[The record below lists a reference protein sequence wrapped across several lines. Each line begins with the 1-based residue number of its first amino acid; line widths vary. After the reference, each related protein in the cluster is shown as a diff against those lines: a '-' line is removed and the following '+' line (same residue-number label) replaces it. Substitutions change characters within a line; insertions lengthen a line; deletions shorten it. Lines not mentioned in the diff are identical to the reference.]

1 MITDDYG
8 MIEYKDIKRI
18 DFETSSL
25 CNAICPVCSR
35 RANGGLKNER
45 FTETYVTL
53 EQAKLW
59 FTEDILSQLELV
71 TMCGNYGDSMTNPDL
86 IPILQYMKS
95 INPEIRFV
103 MNTNASGRDEA
114 FWRDL
119 GEVFY
124 PKGVCIFSVDG
135 LEDTNHIYRRGT
147 HWDKII
153 TAMTSY
159 ISTGAKAKWEFLVFR
174 HNEHQIDEATK
185 LAEELGFAEFFA
197 KRPIGFNRD
206 NSINVHGNMGEFQ
219 YTIKSPIY
227 EIGEHTSAEISNRNL
242 GTLSITEKNKLST
255 ELDKGT
261 ISDINLQLKK
271 STTPLHPIIWP
282 SNQHETLD
290 PNRELTQREKELG
303 ECDINCE
310 AIKDNKIFINSNG
323 LVFPCCY
330 TASIYDDTYGDNNM
344 VAPVRDFINSYGEE
358 TISLKHNS
366 LEDIINGEI
375 FTTGWNESFEDRD
388 IRNKRL
394 RACSVFCG
402 KKVKRQDMSDTR
414 NSLIKEKNLI
424 MTEKINNFCTAPWT
438 ATYVDPKGDVKPCC
452 IYQGSVGNLN
462 ENTFDEILTST
473 TMRNLKGKFING
485 EKPTECNACW
495 QQEKQAP
502 GTSLLETMW
511 ERYSHF
517 VPDILDGT
525 FNTIYYWDMRPSNNC
540 NFGCVMCCHGLSSGH
555 WQLNEDIM
563 RPNFIREKF
572 IEVKDDNFD
581 VMVNE
586 MKKVLQTITREQKEK
601 EFQIYFAGGEPLLLE
616 HHRNLLLWLV
626 ESKNTNVK
634 LRYNTNCSTLKY
646 KGTDFVD
653 IWKEWK
659 TPVVIDAS
667 IDSSGLAGEYQRH
680 GSSWK
685 VIKKNL
691 TRLTS
696 CSEIE
701 LTYNLVTSMIT
712 YDNLIETINE
722 LEEIDGEDLNK
733 RLRFTP
739 LVNPPE
745 YDIRMMPRKLLNTD
759 ILDELDER
767 GYNVNELRTI
777 ITDMYD
783 DFDINNDRK
792 ELWITNKSVFDR
804 INKYRNKNIYDIL
817 PWIRDINYD

>member
-1 MITDDYG
+1 
-8 MIEYKDIKRI
+8 
-18 DFETSSL
+18 
-25 CNAICPVCSR
+25 
-35 RANGGLKNER
+35 
-45 FTETYVTL
+45 
-53 EQAKLW
+53 
-59 FTEDILSQLELV
+59 
-71 TMCGNYGDSMTNPDL
+71 
-86 IPILQYMKS
+86 
-95 INPEIRFV
+95 
-103 MNTNASGRDEA
+103 
-114 FWRDL
+114 
-119 GEVFY
+119 
-124 PKGVCIFSVDG
+124 
-135 LEDTNHIYRRGT
+135 
-147 HWDKII
+147 
-153 TAMTSY
+153 
-159 ISTGAKAKWEFLVFR
+159 
-174 HNEHQIDEATK
+174 
-185 LAEELGFAEFFA
+185 
-197 KRPIGFNRD
+197 
-206 NSINVHGNMGEFQ
+206 
-219 YTIKSPIY
+219 
-227 EIGEHTSAEISNRNL
+227 
-242 GTLSITEKNKLST
+242 
-255 ELDKGT
+255 
-261 ISDINLQLKK
+261 
-271 STTPLHPIIWP
+271 
-282 SNQHETLD
+282 
-290 PNRELTQREKELG
+290 
-303 ECDINCE
+303 
-310 AIKDNKIFINSNG
+310 
-323 LVFPCCY
+323 
-330 TASIYDDTYGDNNM
+330 
-344 VAPVRDFINSYGEE
+344 
-358 TISLKHNS
+358 
-366 LEDIINGEI
+366 
-375 FTTGWNESFEDRD
+375 
-388 IRNKRL
+388 
-394 RACSVFCG
+394 
-402 KKVKRQDMSDTR
+402 
-414 NSLIKEKNLI
+414 
-424 MTEKINNFCTAPWT
+424 
-438 ATYVDPKGDVKPCC
+438 
-452 IYQGSVGNLN
+452 
-462 ENTFDEILTST
+462 
-473 TMRNLKGKFING
+473 
-485 EKPTECNACW
+485 
-495 QQEKQAP
+495 
-502 GTSLLETMW
+502 
-511 ERYSHF
+511 
-517 VPDILDGT
+517 
-525 FNTIYYWDMRPSNNC
+525 
-540 NFGCVMCCHGLSSGH
+540 MCCHGLSSGH